1 MRVVSDEPA
10 HIFELVAHSTAHGDS
25 SLDVDV
31 DVHSRG
37 GGGWVCG
44 RGENFGSRRQEQ
56 AICIMKNIH
65 APGHVPTTRLLSH
78 PFFHAAI
85 LQRGRLQTP
94 PFPRNTRTQVRHV
107 RRVRTRSDRVRRSS
121 ALSNMRREDG
131 GTRPSVHDRRLSP

>member
-1 MRVVSDEPA
+1 MRVVSDESA

-56 AICIMKNIH
+56 AIYIIKY
-65 APGHVPTTRLLSH
+65 TRTRARSNN
-78 PFFHAAI
+78 
-85 LQRGRLQTP
+85 TP
-94 PFPRNTRTQVRHV
+94 PV
-107 RRVRTRSDRVRRSS
+107 
-121 ALSNMRREDG
+121 
-131 GTRPSVHDRRLSP
+131 PSILPCSHFAA